1 MPVEVDGKKSRKR
14 GRKKGSREKL
24 LAVAAWLRAFL
35 AAGPRRASEAVALGE
50 RAGFSEP
57 TLERAKREIGA
68 RSTYRWVAD
77 GGRFWIWT
85 ASDPAD
91 ASECAQR
98 KSKTRDFLITLDRG
112 FGGSRWCASGNS
124 DN

>member
-1 MPVEVDGKKSRKR
+1 MPVEVDGKKSKKR
-14 GRKKGSREKL
+14 GRKKGSGEKL
-24 LAVAAWLRAFL
+24 LAAAAWLRAFL

-85 ASDPAD
+85 ASESVDG
-91 ASECAQR
+91 CVRAQKNR
-98 KSKTRDFLITLDRG
+98 EHVIS
-112 FGGSRWCASGNS
+112 
-124 DN
+124 